1 MGGHYIRAD
10 DVHSDELLSRAPT
23 VEHRV
28 RIAGRTGLFCMDCT
42 GKELPA
48 DAD

>member
-1 MGGHYIRAD
+1 MGGHYIRAA
-10 DVHSDELLSRAPT
+10 DVHSDELLSRAHT

-28 RIAGRTGLFCMDCT
+28 RTHGSTGLFCMDSE